1 MRLGVA
7 LALAS
12 ACSLLAGCGAQ
23 RAQAAASTTPVAS
36 AGGAASAGPSTPAAA
51 DCTPAA
57 QALSRWREMT
67 WPEYYMDVESR
78 AWRRGAVVIWIEP
91 PRVSKAPRSQSDA
104 LCAR

>member
-7 LALAS
+7 LAWAC
-12 ACSLLAGCGAQ
+12 CSLMAGCGAHGPQ
-23 RAQAAASTTPVAS
+23 TAQSTTPVAN
-36 AGGAASAGPSTPAAA
+36 AGAPAASAC
-51 DCTPAA
+51 DPAA

-91 PRVSKAPRSQSDA
+91 PRVGKAPRSQSDA
-104 LCAR
+104 VCAR

>member
-12 ACSLLAGCGAQ
+12 ACSLIAGC
-23 RAQAAASTTPVAS
+23 AAHRPQPAPSTTPVAS
-36 AGGAASAGPSTPAAA
+36 ASAPADPACA
-51 DCTPAA
+51 PAA

-91 PRVSKAPRSQSDA
+91 PRVSKAPKSQSDA